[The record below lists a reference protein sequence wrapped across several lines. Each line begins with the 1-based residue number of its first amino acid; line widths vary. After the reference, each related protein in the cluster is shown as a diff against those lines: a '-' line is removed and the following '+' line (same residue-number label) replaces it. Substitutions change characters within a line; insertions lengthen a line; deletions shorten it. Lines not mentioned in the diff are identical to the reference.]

1 MLDHHRN
8 AILNR
13 IVAATAS
20 ATQPRVR
27 GLVGAGDE
35 RLMAHR
41 ANKDV
46 EQSLR
51 KNRRH
56 GLSLDH
62 ASIALALKHFHFWC
76 IQSKHSRRG
85 FSSRKAA
92 LRGG

>member
-1 MLDHHRN
+1 MLDHYWN

-13 IVAATAS
+13 IVAAAAS
-20 ATQPRVR
+20 AMQPRVR

-62 ASIALALKHFHFWC
+62 PSIALALRPSH
-76 IQSKHSRRG
+76 
-85 FSSRKAA
+85 
-92 LRGG
+92 LP

>member
-1 MLDHHRN
+1 MLDHYRN

-20 ATQPRVR
+20 AMQPR
-27 GLVGAGDE
+27 LVGPCDE

-41 ANKDV
+41 TNKDV

-62 ASIALALKHFHFWC
+62 ASIAH
-76 IQSKHSRRG
+76 
-85 FSSRKAA
+85 A
-92 LRGG
+92 LRQSHLP

>member
-20 ATQPRVR
+20 AMQPRVR
-27 GLVGAGDE
+27 GFIGASDE
-35 RLMAHR
+35 RLMAYR

-62 ASIALALKHFHFWC
+62 ASIALALRQRH
-76 IQSKHSRRG
+76 
-85 FSSRKAA
+85 
-92 LRGG
+92 LP